1 MDQRLTHRHF
11 LPPPPPPPPVKEG
24 STYILPS
31 ASFTGNLT
39 DVNLSSLFGSSSS
52 LPPRHSLSTQPSIN
66 AAPTEPSS
74 SSLSS
79 NGVTVVSPTSS
90 ASLDN
95 TAVAEASSSLTSSS
109 TADNDGN
116 GLGTGALVGIIV
128 GAAVV
133 VIGGLA
139 LVIILMRRKRRQGK
153 KFNPGRGITPS
164 MVISTRSSYNNYD
177 ASNGGGVVPMV
188 IEAPRLHPPTPS
200 PPPPPSPSP
209 AIQGVKQ
216 YNHPSPTYLAPPT
229 AAALSS
235 RQHKQ
240 PNSTSPIYHSTMAS
254 SSSTTTTASPDRR
267 LSKYN
272 YLAQAFSQ
280 MRRPDSQVSTYPT
293 TVQDDEDEPLSPTS
307 LTHTNRRAARYHYI

>member
-1 MDQRLTHRHF
+1 MALSRSFTM
-11 LPPPPPPPPVKEG
+11 
-24 STYILPS
+24 STGWSWSLLICITPTLAPCFDREC
-31 ASFTGNLT
+31 FTGNLT

-52 LPPRHSLSTQPSIN
+52 LPARHSLSTQSSIR
-66 AAPTEPSS
+66 AAPTEPSLS
-74 SSLSS
+74 SSS
-79 NGVTVVSPTSS
+79 NVATVVTPTSS
-90 ASLDN
+90 ASLDQ
-95 TAVAEASSSLTSSS
+95 TAVPSSSSS
-109 TADNDGN
+109 TSTND

-139 LVIILMRRKRRQGK
+139 LVIVLVRRKKRQGK

-177 ASNGGGVVPMV
+177 PGNAAPMV

-229 AAALSS
+229 PAAISS
-235 RQHKQ
+235 RHHQKQ

-254 SSSTTTTASPDRR
+254 SSTSSPDRR

-293 TVQDDEDEPLSPTS
+293 IVHDDEDEPLSPTS
-307 LTHTNRRAARYHYI
+307 NTHTNRRTARYHYI

>member
-1 MDQRLTHRHF
+1 M
-11 LPPPPPPPPVKEG
+11 
-24 STYILPS
+24 
-31 ASFTGNLT
+31 
-39 DVNLSSLFGSSSS
+39 
-52 LPPRHSLSTQPSIN
+52 
-66 AAPTEPSS
+66 
-74 SSLSS
+74 
-79 NGVTVVSPTSS
+79 
-90 ASLDN
+90 
-95 TAVAEASSSLTSSS
+95 
-109 TADNDGN
+109 
-116 GLGTGALVGIIV
+116 
-128 GAAVV
+128 V

-177 ASNGGGVVPMV
+177 ASPGGGGVVPMV

-200 PPPPPSPSP
+200 PPPPPSSPSP

-229 AAALSS
+229 AAAMSS
-235 RQHKQ
+235 RQQKQ

-254 SSSTTTTASPDRR
+254 PSSTTTTASPDRR

-293 TVQDDEDEPLSPTS
+293 TIQDDEDEPLSPTS
-307 LTHTNRRAARYHYI
+307 ITHTNRRAARYHYI

>member
-1 MDQRLTHRHF
+1 MDQRNALLTHRRF
-11 LPPPPPPPPVKEG
+11 LVSPVKEG

-39 DVNLSSLFGSSSS
+39 DINLSSLFGSSSS
-52 LPPRHSLSTQPSIN
+52 LPTRQPKSTQPSIN
-66 AAPTEPSS
+66 AAPTELSISS
-74 SSLSS
+74 SDAITAI
-79 NGVTVVSPTSS
+79 NPTSS
-90 ASLDN
+90 ACFDN
-95 TAVAEASSSLTSSS
+95 TAAVASSSSTSTSSN
-109 TADNDGN
+109 DDGN

-139 LVIILMRRKRRQGK
+139 LVIVLVRRKRQSK

-177 ASNGGGVVPMV
+177 SGGNTAVPMV

-200 PPPPPSPSP
+200 PPPPPASPSP

-229 AAALSS
+229 AAAISS
-235 RQHKQ
+235 RHQKQ

-254 SSSTTTTASPDRR
+254 SSSPTTTSSPDRR

-280 MRRPDSQVSTYPT
+280 MRRPDSQVSTYPST
-293 TVQDDEDEPLSPTS
+293 IQADNEDEPLSPTLS
-307 LTHTNRRAARYHYI
+307 THTTRRAARYHYI